1 MDQREPNCL
10 YFIHCI
16 FFSDYSLSTCFLSTF
31 LEKSSGLLYMLH
43 SKHAKHS
50 SNHCIGLA
58 VINIVSNFW
67 DPAAVLNKLLNIMI
81 KWIKCEVVPKFNNEW
96 AVMNWSAII
105 WNGNVQFCDYG
116 FECCKL
122 IVIDGTHSSS
132 TVNKL

>member
-16 FFSDYSLSTCFLSTF
+16 FFSYYSLSTCFLSTF

-58 VINIVSNFW
+58 VINIVSNFC

-81 KWIKCEVVPKFNNEW
+81 KWIKCEVVPKFNEWSCNELVCNYLEW
-96 AVMNWSAII
+96 KCTILQSR
-105 WNGNVQFCDYG
+105 

-122 IVIDGTHSSS
+122 IVIEGTHSSS